1 MTHTLHRIGTVE
13 NLADDF
19 IFVILPAKGINDKDS
34 DPKLQQI
41 LKIALKHNPNNIGS
55 DSSGEGGWYTHTT
68 EQIIKG
74 CHGEAHAVFSNPQ
87 DVIDYLKDLKE
98 ANMGISVVVSG
109 VTEAVNDICKQ
120 AGLTR
125 HTVNYSLGFKGKTD
139 KLPPREIMELTTMCG
154 HHMIGPNLVTT
165 LVDDVKKGRKTAND
179 AAKELAK
186 PCYCGCFNIVRAEKL
201 ISQLAN
207 SKK

>member
-1 MTHTLHRIGTVE
+1 MTHTLHRVGTVD

-19 IFVILPAKGINDKDS
+19 IFVMLPSKGINDKDG
-34 DPKLQQI
+34 DPRLQKM

-55 DSSGEGGWYTHTT
+55 DSSGEGGWFTHTT
-68 EQIIKG
+68 EQILNG
-74 CHGEAHAVFSNPQ
+74 CHGEAHAVFSDPN
-87 DVIDYLKDLKE
+87 DVVEYLKDLKK
-98 ANMGISVVVSG
+98 ANIGISVVVSG
-109 VTEAVNDICKQ
+109 LTETVNEICKQ

-125 HTVNYSLGFKGKTD
+125 HTVNYSLGFKGKTN
-139 KLPPREIMELTTMCG
+139 KLPPWEILELTTMCG

-165 LVDDVKKGRKTAND
+165 LVGDVKKGRKTAAD

-201 ISQLAN
+201 IAQLAGLK
-207 SKK
+207 S

>member
-1 MTHTLHRIGTVE
+1 MTHTLHRIGTAE

-55 DSSGEGGWYTHTT
+55 DSSSEGGWYTHTT
-68 EQIIKG
+68 DQIIGG
-74 CHGEAHAVFSNPQ
+74 CHGEAHAVFSSPR
-87 DVIDYLKDLKE
+87 DVIEYLKDLKK
-98 ANMGISVVVSG
+98 ANLGMSVVVSG
-109 VTEAVNDICKQ
+109 ITETVNEICKQ

-125 HTVNYSLGFKGKTD
+125 HTVNYSLGFRGKMD
-139 KLPPREIMELTTMCG
+139 GLPSREIMELTTMCG
-154 HHMIGPNLVTT
+154 HHMIAPNLVTM
-165 LVDDVKKGRKTAND
+165 LVEDVRKGRKTAAD

-201 ISQLAN
+201 IAQIAGVN
-207 SKK
+207 K

>member
-1 MTHTLHRIGTVE
+1 MTHTLHRIGTAA

-41 LKIALKHNPNNIGS
+41 LKIAMRHNPNNIGS

-68 EQIIKG
+68 DQIIGG

-87 DVIDYLKDLKE
+87 NVIDYLIDLKK
-98 ANMGISVVVSG
+98 ANLGMSVVVSG
-109 VTEAVNDICKQ
+109 ITDTVNDICKR

-125 HTVNYSLGFKGKTD
+125 HTINFSLGFKGKTG
-139 KLPPREIMELTTMCG
+139 KLPSREIMELTTMCG
-154 HHMIGPNLVTT
+154 HHMISPNLVTM
-165 LVDDVKKGRKTAND
+165 LVDDVRKGRKKAAD
-179 AAKELAK
+179 AAKEVAK

-201 ISQLAN
+201 ITSLAET
-207 SKK
+207 KK